1 MPQKDL
7 PDVTSDTWLALVYWG
22 VPSPIW
28 SGRSTSR
35 RRISPKRFSADREGW
50 CEKGKID
57 SILPVHVHPCSPAC
71 Y

>member
-7 PDVTSDTWLALVYWG
+7 PGVTGDTWLALVYWG

-35 RRISPKRFSADREGW
+35 WRISPRRFSAGRGD
-50 CEKGKID
+50 KSNLK
-57 SILPVHVHPCSPAC
+57 VA
-71 Y
+71 

>member
-7 PDVTSDTWLALVYWG
+7 PGVTSDTWLALVYWG

-35 RRISPKRFSADREGW
+35 RRISPRRFSAGRGD
-50 CEKGKID
+50 KSNLK
-57 SILPVHVHPCSPAC
+57 VA
-71 Y
+71 